1 MAEVTQDS
9 VPQTLDEN
17 RDARE
22 KGLLDIVVLEER
34 VATIASVPGTP
45 K

>member
-1 MAEVTQDS
+1 MAEVTSDIA
-9 VPQTLDEN
+9 PKADEH
-17 RDARE
+17 
-22 KGLLDIVVLEER
+22 GMLDIIVLEER